1 MNGEIWLHHSG
12 AAVMPSPAVL
22 FALPLRSG
30 DAPFGGV
37 GKTLGCLSFVSH
49 PAGGEKKLQIHIYM
63 FTSISMFLFSIRLV
77 TRPGHALD
85 RIGAHLIIALL
96 TYKCNIIEVLASLS
110 VVVLACFIV
119 PVIAVVFRVCSLF
132 ISSSLF
138 PNHCERLYD
147 CVMCSFLRLL
157 L

>member
-22 FALPLRSG
+22 FALPLRSR
-30 DAPFGGV
+30 DATFGG
-37 GKTLGCLSFVSH
+37 GRKNSWMSFFCFPS
-49 PAGGEKKLQIHIYM
+49 GWWREKITDPYVFVYIN
-63 FTSISMFLFSIRLV
+63 SMFLFP

>member
-1 MNGEIWLHHSG
+1 
-12 AAVMPSPAVL
+12 
-22 FALPLRSG
+22 
-30 DAPFGGV
+30 
-37 GKTLGCLSFVSH
+37 
-49 PAGGEKKLQIHIYM
+49 M

-77 TRPGHALD
+77 VKKKYRSIFMFLFPTRPGHALD

-110 VVVLACFIV
+110 VVVLACIIVFVISVAVFACIIVFVVVVVLVCIIV

-132 ISSSLF
+132 ISSPLF